1 MGNNNGNQGNQ
12 ELNND
17 RGDLLINDN
26 IHINQKVDPKA
37 YKQIKLLRNP
47 FSIKK
52 TSLILERDA
61 VDENK
66 YYIKFTYDSI
76 VNFDCYINFNVSRN
90 ADKSSGSKNL
100 NDYVLSYKP
109 SNNFVSKSIA
119 IKNLPKGF
127 NQEFFDQKAVIDMNY
142 FNAKKSNHNDDNTF
156 DVSIEL
162 VEINNDIKNKPEI
175 AFVTVCNLEQNEF
188 RIELQK
194 LKIYDLWISVLDIYN
209 SSLDN
214 GECVICCTDTRNT
227 IFMPCRHACT
237 CNACAN
243 LLKMR
248 NSACPICKSKIRDLL
263 IVGMGDQL
271 ENNEEKKEDILI
283 KEDIGNIISNRASD
297 VDENIPIKDD

>member
-1 MGNNNGNQGNQ
+1 MGNNNGNQEQ
-12 ELNND
+12 NND

-26 IHINQKVDPKA
+26 INLNPKVDPKA
-37 YKQIKLLRNP
+37 YKKIKLLRNP

-52 TSLILERDA
+52 SSLILERDA
-61 VDENK
+61 VDEHK
-66 YYIKFTYDSI
+66 YYIKFTYDSL

-90 ADKSSGSKNL
+90 ADKSSGSKKS

-109 SNNFVSKSIA
+109 SANFVSKSIT
-119 IKNLPKGF
+119 IKNLTKGF

-142 FNAKKSNHNDDNTF
+142 FNARRSNQNDNNTF

-162 VEINNDIKNKPEI
+162 VEINNDNKNKPEI

-194 LKIYDLWISVLDIYN
+194 LKFYDLWISVLDIYN

-214 GECVICCTDTRNT
+214 GECVICCTETRNT

-237 CNACAN
+237 CNTCAN
-243 LLKMR
+243 HLKIR

-263 IVGMGDQL
+263 ILGMGDQL
-271 ENNEEKKEDILI
+271 DNNSEKKEDILI
-283 KEDIGNIISNRASD
+283 KEDIGNIISSRPSD
-297 VDENIPIKDD
+297 VDELIQIKDD